1 MKKIEKLLA
10 RAFTP
15 IRVNFAFFVF
25 MFLLGYACTQ
35 LEVPNKKGYAP
46 YALAP
51 TELFLDIY
59 VVCLILSFI
68 PVKIRRWIRATMY
81 AILYPVSIIDMY
93 CFVRFGSTL
102 TPTMLLLVGETNSSE
117 ASEFFTTYLDWSLLF
132 SPIGLILLLMLAHI
146 ACNIIAA
153 RRKVH
158 PAVRHKL
165 TGRLGRI
172 YTKLSPSDK
181 AKVSI
186 GAAAGGILG
195 VLSLILLYNG
205 YTETINNKIATVRLM
220 SYKNIGDVEHEL
232 TKKDRAIL
240 YLPIY
245 RLAFSVYANK
255 LTAKQ
260 VDKLIAGIKDVTVDT
275 CTFRS
280 QHIVFVIGESYNK
293 HHSQLYG
300 YRHET
305 TPRQVA
311 LQKKGNLIPFTDVIA
326 PFNLTS
332 FVFKNIFSVHA
343 VGDKGDW
350 CDDPL
355 FPELFRRAG
364 YRVSFITNQFLPQA
378 KEAVYDFSGGFF
390 LNNPILSK
398 AQFDVR
404 NTQLYKFDAGVLR
417 DYDQIVKKDIEQYP
431 EVPRLTIL
439 HLKGQHTNYH
449 DRFPKDRKH
458 FNEKDY
464 KEDWPEMSKRCR
476 MLLADYDNATLYN
489 DSIMSEVIKRFE
501 DEDAIVVYMSDH
513 GEEAFGDGMELFGRN
528 HSATID
534 FRLAHEEYEIPLW
547 IWYSKTYAKKHPDI
561 VKQVK
566 GACHRPF
573 MTDNISQVLL
583 YLADIRTP
591 HYRDEYNV
599 LSDGYDSMRPRI
611 IKNTVNYDELREE
624 HEKEMKEKQELEKK
638 EKSKQQKKRKRKN
651 ENETKG

>member
-1 MKKIEKLLA
+1 MKKIENQLA

-35 LEVPNKKGYAP
+35 LEVPNKKGYGP

-51 TELFLDIY
+51 IEMFLDIY

-68 PVKIRRWIRATMY
+68 PIKIRRWIRATMY

-117 ASEFFTTYLDWSLLF
+117 ASEFFSTYLDWSLLLT
-132 SPIGLILLLMLAHI
+132 PIGLILLLMLAHI
-146 ACNIIAA
+146 VCNIIAA
-153 RRKVH
+153 RRKTH

-172 YTKLSPSDK
+172 YKKLSPSDK

-232 TKKDRAIL
+232 TKKDRANL

-300 YRHET
+300 YNHET

-311 LQKKGNLIPFTDVIA
+311 LHKKGNLIPFTDVIA

-364 YRVSFITNQFLPQA
+364 YRVAFITNQFLPQA

-404 NTQLYKFDAGVLR
+404 NTKLYKFDAGVIR
-417 DYDQIVKKDIEQYP
+417 DYDQIVKKDIEQNP
-431 EVPRLTIL
+431 DVPRLTIL

-464 KEDWPEMSKRCR
+464 KKDWPEMSKRCR

-513 GEEAFGDGMELFGRN
+513 GEEAFGDGMEIFGRN

-534 FRLAHEEYEIPLW
+534 FRLAHEEYEIPMW
-547 IWYSKTYAKKHPDI
+547 IWYSNEYAKKHPDI

-566 GACHRPF
+566 EACHRPF

-583 YLADIRTP
+583 YLAGIKST
-591 HYRDEYNV
+591 HYRDDYNV
-599 LSDGYDSMRPRI
+599 LSDEYNTQRPRI
-611 IKNTVNYDELREE
+611 IKNSVNYDELRDE
-624 HEKEMKEKQELEKK
+624 HEKEDKEKKDK
-638 EKSKQQKKRKRKN
+638 EKEQQKRRMNTTKRR
-651 ENETKG
+651 

>member
-1 MKKIEKLLA
+1 MKKIGYLLS

-35 LEVPNKKGYAP
+35 LEVPDKKGYYP
-46 YALAP
+46 YSLAP
-51 TELFLDIY
+51 IELFLDLY

-68 PVKIRRWIRATMY
+68 PIKIRRWIRATMY

-117 ASEFFTTYLDWSLLF
+117 ASEFFTTYLDWGLLL

-146 ACNIIAA
+146 ACNVIAA

-165 TGRLGRI
+165 TGRIGRI
-172 YTKLSPSDK
+172 YKKLSPSEK

-186 GAAAGGILG
+186 GAAAGGLLG

-205 YTETINNKIATVRLM
+205 YTETINNKLATVRLM

-232 TKKDRAIL
+232 TQKGKANL

-245 RLAFSVYANK
+245 RLAFSIYANK
-255 LTAKQ
+255 LASKQ
-260 VDKLIAGIKDVTVDT
+260 VDKLVAGIKDVKVDS

-300 YRHET
+300 YPHKT
-305 TPRQVA
+305 TPRQIE
-311 LQKKGNLIPFTDVIA
+311 LRRKSNLIPFTDVIA
-326 PFNLTS
+326 PYNLTS
-332 FVFKNIFSVHA
+332 FVFKNIFSLHA

-350 CDDPL
+350 CDAPL
-355 FPELFRRAG
+355 FPELFRKAG

-404 NTQLYKFDAGVLR
+404 NTQLYKYDAGVLR
-417 DYDQIVKKDIEQYP
+417 DYDQIVMKDREQHP
-431 EVPRLTIL
+431 DAPRLTIL

-449 DRFPKDRKH
+449 DRFPPKRKH
-458 FNEKDY
+458 YKETDY
-464 KEDWPEMSKRCR
+464 KEEWPETSKRCR

-489 DSIMSEVIKRFE
+489 DSIMSEVVKRFE
-501 DEDAIVVYMSDH
+501 DEDAIIIYMSDH
-513 GEEAFGDGMELFGRN
+513 GEEAFGDGLELFGRN
-528 HSATID
+528 HSAAID
-534 FRLAHEEYEIPLW
+534 FRHAHEEYEIPFW
-547 IWYSKTYAKKHPDI
+547 IWYSKKYAKKHPDI
-561 VKQVK
+561 VRQISL
-566 GACHRPF
+566 AAHRPF
-573 MTDNISQVLL
+573 MTDNISQVLV
-583 YLADIRTP
+583 YLAGIQTP
-591 HYRDEYNV
+591 FYRDDYNV
-599 LSDGYDSMRPRI
+599 LSDEYNAERKRI
-611 IKNTVNYDELREE
+611 IKGTVDYDELKVKHEE
-624 HEKEMKEKQELEKK
+624 EMKTKKK
-638 EKSKQQKKRKRKN
+638 EN
-651 ENETKG
+651 ENKHTDKK

>member
-1 MKKIEKLLA
+1 MKKIENLLA

-35 LEVPNKKGYAP
+35 LEVPNKKGYGP

-51 TELFLDIY
+51 IEMFLDIY

-68 PVKIRRWIRATMY
+68 PIKIRRWIRATMY

-117 ASEFFTTYLDWSLLF
+117 ASEFFSTYLDWSLLLT
-132 SPIGLILLLMLAHI
+132 PIGLILLLMLAHI
-146 ACNIIAA
+146 VCNIIAA
-153 RRKVH
+153 RRKTH

-172 YTKLSPSDK
+172 YKKLSPSDK

-232 TKKDRAIL
+232 TKKDRANL

-300 YRHET
+300 YNHET

-311 LQKKGNLIPFTDVIA
+311 LHKKGNLIPFTDVIA

-364 YRVSFITNQFLPQA
+364 YRVAFITNQFLPQA

-404 NTQLYKFDAGVLR
+404 NTKLYKFDAGVIR
-417 DYDQIVKKDIEQYP
+417 DYDQIVKKDIEQNP
-431 EVPRLTIL
+431 DVPRLTIL

-464 KEDWPEMSKRCR
+464 KKDWPEMSKRCR

-513 GEEAFGDGMELFGRN
+513 GEEAFGDGMEIFGRN

-534 FRLAHEEYEIPLW
+534 FRLAHEEYEIPMW
-547 IWYSKTYAKKHPDI
+547 IWYSNEYAKKHPDI

-566 GACHRPF
+566 EACHRPF

-583 YLADIRTP
+583 YLAGIKST
-591 HYRDEYNV
+591 HYRDDYNV
-599 LSDGYDSMRPRI
+599 LSDEYNTQRPRI
-611 IKNTVNYDELREE
+611 IKNSVNYDELRDE
-624 HEKEMKEKQELEKK
+624 HEKEDKEKKDK
-638 EKSKQQKKRKRKN
+638 EKEQQKRRMNTTKRR
-651 ENETKG
+651 

>member
-1 MKKIEKLLA
+1 MKKIENLLA

-35 LEVPNKKGYAP
+35 LEVPNKKGYGP

-51 TELFLDIY
+51 IEMFLDIY

-68 PVKIRRWIRATMY
+68 PIKIRRWIRATMY

-117 ASEFFTTYLDWSLLF
+117 ASEFFSTYLDWSLLLT
-132 SPIGLILLLMLAHI
+132 PIGLILLLMLAHI
-146 ACNIIAA
+146 VCNIIAA
-153 RRKVH
+153 RHKTH

-172 YTKLSPSDK
+172 YKKLSPSDK

-232 TKKDRAIL
+232 TKKDRANL

-300 YRHET
+300 YNHET

-311 LQKKGNLIPFTDVIA
+311 LHKKGNLIPFTDVIA

-364 YRVSFITNQFLPQA
+364 YRVAFITNQFLPQA

-404 NTQLYKFDAGVLR
+404 NTKLYKFDAGVIR
-417 DYDQIVKKDIEQYP
+417 DYDQIVKKDIEQNP
-431 EVPRLTIL
+431 DVPRLTIL

-464 KEDWPEMSKRCR
+464 KKDWPEMSKRCR

-513 GEEAFGDGMELFGRN
+513 GEEAFGDGMEIFGRN

-534 FRLAHEEYEIPLW
+534 FRLAHEEYEIPMW
-547 IWYSKTYAKKHPDI
+547 IWYSNEYAKKHPDI

-566 GACHRPF
+566 EACHRPF

-583 YLADIRTP
+583 YLAGIKST
-591 HYRDEYNV
+591 HYRDDYNV
-599 LSDGYDSMRPRI
+599 LSDEYNTQRPRI
-611 IKNTVNYDELREE
+611 IKNSVNYDKLRDE
-624 HEKEMKEKQELEKK
+624 HEKEDKEKKDK
-638 EKSKQQKKRKRKN
+638 EKEQQKRRMNTTKRR
-651 ENETKG
+651 

>member
-1 MKKIEKLLA
+1 MKKIENLLA

-35 LEVPNKKGYAP
+35 LEVPNKKGYGP

-51 TELFLDIY
+51 IEMFLDIY

-68 PVKIRRWIRATMY
+68 PIKIRRWIRATMY

-117 ASEFFTTYLDWSLLF
+117 ASEFFSTYLDWSLLLT
-132 SPIGLILLLMLAHI
+132 PIGLILLLMLAHI
-146 ACNIIAA
+146 VCNIIAA
-153 RRKVH
+153 RRKTH

-172 YTKLSPSDK
+172 YKKLSPSDK

-232 TKKDRAIL
+232 TKKDRANL

-300 YRHET
+300 YNHET

-311 LQKKGNLIPFTDVIA
+311 LHKKGNLIPFTDVIA

-355 FPELFRRAG
+355 CPELCRRAG
-364 YRVSFITNQFLPQA
+364 YRVAFITNQFLPQA

-404 NTQLYKFDAGVLR
+404 NTKLYKFDAGVIR
-417 DYDQIVKKDIEQYP
+417 DYDQIVKKDIEQNP
-431 EVPRLTIL
+431 DVPRLTIL

-464 KEDWPEMSKRCR
+464 KKDWPEMSKRCR

-513 GEEAFGDGMELFGRN
+513 GEEAFGDGMEIFGRN

-534 FRLAHEEYEIPLW
+534 FRLAHEEYEIPMW
-547 IWYSKTYAKKHPDI
+547 IWYSNEYAKKHPDI

-566 GACHRPF
+566 EACHRPF

-583 YLADIRTP
+583 YLAGIKST
-591 HYRDEYNV
+591 HYRDDYNV
-599 LSDGYDSMRPRI
+599 LSDEYNTQRPRI
-611 IKNTVNYDELREE
+611 IKNSVNYDELRDE
-624 HEKEMKEKQELEKK
+624 HEKEDKEKKDK
-638 EKSKQQKKRKRKN
+638 EKEQQKRRMNTTKRR
-651 ENETKG
+651 

>member
-1 MKKIEKLLA
+1 MKKIENLLA

-35 LEVPNKKGYAP
+35 LEVPNKKGYGP

-51 TELFLDIY
+51 IEMFLDIY
-59 VVCLILSFI
+59 VVCLILGFI
-68 PVKIRRWIRATMY
+68 PIKIRRWIRATMY

-117 ASEFFTTYLDWSLLF
+117 ASEFFSTYLDWSLLLT
-132 SPIGLILLLMLAHI
+132 PIGLILLLMLAHI
-146 ACNIIAA
+146 VCNIIAA
-153 RRKVH
+153 RHKTH

-172 YTKLSPSDK
+172 YKKLSPSDK

-232 TKKDRAIL
+232 TKKDRANL

-300 YRHET
+300 YNHET

-311 LQKKGNLIPFTDVIA
+311 LHKKGNLIPFTDVIA

-364 YRVSFITNQFLPQA
+364 YRVAFITNQFLPQA

-404 NTQLYKFDAGVLR
+404 NTKLYKFDAGVIR
-417 DYDQIVKKDIEQYP
+417 DYDQIVKKDIEQNP
-431 EVPRLTIL
+431 DVPRLTIL

-464 KEDWPEMSKRCR
+464 KKDWPEMSKRCR

-513 GEEAFGDGMELFGRN
+513 GEEAFGDGMEIFGRN

-534 FRLAHEEYEIPLW
+534 FRLAHEEYEIPMW
-547 IWYSKTYAKKHPDI
+547 IWYSNEYAKKHPDI

-566 GACHRPF
+566 EACHRPF

-583 YLADIRTP
+583 YLAGIKST
-591 HYRDEYNV
+591 HYRDDYNV
-599 LSDGYDSMRPRI
+599 LSDEYNTQRPRI
-611 IKNTVNYDELREE
+611 IKNSVNYDKLRDE
-624 HEKEMKEKQELEKK
+624 HEKEDKEKE
-638 EKSKQQKKRKRKN
+638 QQKRTMNTTKRR
-651 ENETKG
+651 

>member
-1 MKKIEKLLA
+1 MKKIENLLA

-35 LEVPNKKGYAP
+35 LEVPNKKGYGP

-51 TELFLDIY
+51 IEMFLDIY

-68 PVKIRRWIRATMY
+68 PIKIRRWIRATMY

-117 ASEFFTTYLDWSLLF
+117 ASEFFSTYLDWSLLLT
-132 SPIGLILLLMLAHI
+132 PIGLILLLMLAHI
-146 ACNIIAA
+146 VCNIIAA
-153 RRKVH
+153 RRKTH

-172 YTKLSPSDK
+172 YKKLSPSDK

-232 TKKDRAIL
+232 TKKDRANL

-300 YRHET
+300 YNHET

-311 LQKKGNLIPFTDVIA
+311 LHKKGNLIPFTDVIA

-364 YRVSFITNQFLPQA
+364 YRVAFITNQFLPQA

-404 NTQLYKFDAGVLR
+404 NTKLYKFDAGVIR
-417 DYDQIVKKDIEQYP
+417 DYDQIVKKDIEQNP
-431 EVPRLTIL
+431 DVPRLTIL

-464 KEDWPEMSKRCR
+464 KKDWPEMSKRCR

-513 GEEAFGDGMELFGRN
+513 GEEAFGDGMEIFGRN

-534 FRLAHEEYEIPLW
+534 FRLAHEEYEIPMW
-547 IWYSKTYAKKHPDI
+547 IWYSNEYAKKHPDI

-566 GACHRPF
+566 EACHRPF

-583 YLADIRTP
+583 YLAGIKST
-591 HYRDEYNV
+591 HYRDDYNV
-599 LSDGYDSMRPRI
+599 LSDEYNTQRPRI
-611 IKNTVNYDELREE
+611 IKNSVNYDELRDE
-624 HEKEMKEKQELEKK
+624 HEKEDKEK
-638 EKSKQQKKRKRKN
+638 KQQKRKMNTTKRR
-651 ENETKG
+651 

>member
-1 MKKIEKLLA
+1 MKKIENLLA

-35 LEVPNKKGYAP
+35 LEVPNKKGYGP

-51 TELFLDIY
+51 IEMFLDIY

-68 PVKIRRWIRATMY
+68 PIKIRRWIRATMY

-117 ASEFFTTYLDWSLLF
+117 ASEFFSTYLDWSLLLT
-132 SPIGLILLLMLAHI
+132 PIGLILLLMLAHI
-146 ACNIIAA
+146 VCNIIAA
-153 RRKVH
+153 RRKTH

-172 YTKLSPSDK
+172 YKKLSPSDK

-232 TKKDRAIL
+232 TKKDRANL

-300 YRHET
+300 YNHET

-311 LQKKGNLIPFTDVIA
+311 LHKKGNLIPFTDVIA

-364 YRVSFITNQFLPQA
+364 YRVAFITNQFLPQA

-404 NTQLYKFDAGVLR
+404 NTKLYKFDAGVIR
-417 DYDQIVKKDIEQYP
+417 DYDQIVKKDIEQNP
-431 EVPRLTIL
+431 DVPRLTIL

-464 KEDWPEMSKRCR
+464 KKDWPEMSKRCR

-513 GEEAFGDGMELFGRN
+513 GEEAFGDGMEIFGRN

-534 FRLAHEEYEIPLW
+534 FRLAHEEYEIPMW
-547 IWYSKTYAKKHPDI
+547 IWYSNEYAKKHPDI

-566 GACHRPF
+566 EACHRPF

-583 YLADIRTP
+583 YLAGIKST
-591 HYRDEYNV
+591 HYRDDYNV
-599 LSDGYDSMRPRI
+599 LSDEYNTQRPRI
-611 IKNTVNYDELREE
+611 IKNSVNYDELRDE
-624 HEKEMKEKQELEKK
+624 HEKEDKEKE
-638 EKSKQQKKRKRKN
+638 QQKRTMNTTKRR
-651 ENETKG
+651 

>member
-1 MKKIEKLLA
+1 MKKIENLLA

-35 LEVPNKKGYAP
+35 LEVPNKKGYGP

-51 TELFLDIY
+51 IEMFLDIY

-68 PVKIRRWIRATMY
+68 PIKIRRWIRATMY

-117 ASEFFTTYLDWSLLF
+117 ASEFFSTYLDWSLLLT
-132 SPIGLILLLMLAHI
+132 PIGLILLLMLAHI
-146 ACNIIAA
+146 VCNIIAA
-153 RRKVH
+153 RRKTH

-172 YTKLSPSDK
+172 YKKLSPSDK

-232 TKKDRAIL
+232 TKKDRANL

-300 YRHET
+300 YNHET

-311 LQKKGNLIPFTDVIA
+311 LHKKGNLIPFTDVIA

-364 YRVSFITNQFLPQA
+364 YRVAFITNQFLPQA

-404 NTQLYKFDAGVLR
+404 NTKLYKFDAGVIR
-417 DYDQIVKKDIEQYP
+417 DYDQIVKKDIEQNP
-431 EVPRLTIL
+431 DVPRLTIL
-439 HLKGQHTNYH
+439 HLKGQHTNYR

-464 KEDWPEMSKRCR
+464 KKDWPEMSKRCR

-513 GEEAFGDGMELFGRN
+513 GEEAFGDGMEIFGRN

-534 FRLAHEEYEIPLW
+534 FRLAHEEYEIPMW
-547 IWYSKTYAKKHPDI
+547 IWYSNEYAKKHPDI

-566 GACHRPF
+566 EACHRPF

-583 YLADIRTP
+583 YLAGIKST
-591 HYRDEYNV
+591 HYRDDYNV
-599 LSDGYDSMRPRI
+599 LSDEYNTQRPRI
-611 IKNTVNYDELREE
+611 IKNSVNYDELRDE
-624 HEKEMKEKQELEKK
+624 HEKEDKEKKDK
-638 EKSKQQKKRKRKN
+638 EKEQQKRRMNTTKRR
-651 ENETKG
+651 

>member
-1 MKKIEKLLA
+1 MKKIENLLA

-35 LEVPNKKGYAP
+35 LEVPNKKGYGP

-51 TELFLDIY
+51 IEMFLDIY

-68 PVKIRRWIRATMY
+68 PIKIRRWIRATMY

-117 ASEFFTTYLDWSLLF
+117 ASEFFSTYLDWSLLLT
-132 SPIGLILLLMLAHI
+132 PIGLILLLMLAHI
-146 ACNIIAA
+146 VCNIIAA
-153 RRKVH
+153 RRKTH

-172 YTKLSPSDK
+172 YKKLSPSDK

-232 TKKDRAIL
+232 TKKDRANL

-300 YRHET
+300 YNHET

-311 LQKKGNLIPFTDVIA
+311 LHKKGNLIPFTDVIA

-364 YRVSFITNQFLPQA
+364 YRVAFITNQFLPQA
-378 KEAVYDFSGGFF
+378 KEAVYDFSVGFF

-404 NTQLYKFDAGVLR
+404 NTKLYKFDAGVIR
-417 DYDQIVKKDIEQYP
+417 DYDQIVKKDIEQNP
-431 EVPRLTIL
+431 DVPRLTIL

-464 KEDWPEMSKRCR
+464 KKDWPEMSKRCR

-501 DEDAIVVYMSDH
+501 DEDAIVIYMSDH
-513 GEEAFGDGMELFGRN
+513 GEEAFGDGMEIFGRN

-534 FRLAHEEYEIPLW
+534 FRLAHEEYEIPMW
-547 IWYSKTYAKKHPDI
+547 IWYSNEYAKKHPDI

-566 GACHRPF
+566 EACHRPF

-583 YLADIRTP
+583 YLAGIKST
-591 HYRDEYNV
+591 HYRDDYNV
-599 LSDGYDSMRPRI
+599 LSDEYNTQRPRI
-611 IKNTVNYDELREE
+611 IKNSVNYDELRDE
-624 HEKEMKEKQELEKK
+624 HEKEDKEKKDK
-638 EKSKQQKKRKRKN
+638 EKKQQKRRMNTTKRR
-651 ENETKG
+651 

>member
-1 MKKIEKLLA
+1 MKKIENLLA

-35 LEVPNKKGYAP
+35 LEVPNKKGYGP

-51 TELFLDIY
+51 IEMFLDIY

-68 PVKIRRWIRATMY
+68 PIKIRRWIRATMY

-117 ASEFFTTYLDWSLLF
+117 ASEFFSTYLDWSLLLT
-132 SPIGLILLLMLAHI
+132 PIGLILLLMLVHI
-146 ACNIIAA
+146 VCNIIAA
-153 RRKVH
+153 RHKTH

-172 YTKLSPSDK
+172 YKKLSPSDK

-232 TKKDRAIL
+232 TKKDRANL

-300 YRHET
+300 YNHET

-311 LQKKGNLIPFTDVIA
+311 LHKKGNLIPFTDVIA

-364 YRVSFITNQFLPQA
+364 YRVAFITNQFLPQA

-404 NTQLYKFDAGVLR
+404 NTKLYKFDAGVIR
-417 DYDQIVKKDIEQYP
+417 DYDQIVKKDIEQNP
-431 EVPRLTIL
+431 DVPRLTIL

-464 KEDWPEMSKRCR
+464 KKDWPEMSKRCR

-501 DEDAIVVYMSDH
+501 DEDAIVIYMSDH
-513 GEEAFGDGMELFGRN
+513 GEEAFGDGMEIFGRN

-534 FRLAHEEYEIPLW
+534 FRLAHEEYEIPMW
-547 IWYSKTYAKKHPDI
+547 IWYSNEYAKKHPDI
-561 VKQVK
+561 VKLVK
-566 GACHRPF
+566 EACHRPF

-583 YLADIRTP
+583 YLAGIKST
-591 HYRDEYNV
+591 HYRDDYNV
-599 LSDGYDSMRPRI
+599 LSDEYNTQRPRI
-611 IKNTVNYDELREE
+611 IKNSVNYDELRDE
-624 HEKEMKEKQELEKK
+624 HEKEDKEKKDK
-638 EKSKQQKKRKRKN
+638 EKKQQKRRMNTTKRR
-651 ENETKG
+651 

>member
-1 MKKIEKLLA
+1 MKKIEYLLA

-15 IRVNFAFFVF
+15 IRLNFAFFVF

-35 LEVPNKKGYAP
+35 LEVPDKKGYYP
-46 YALAP
+46 YELAP
-51 TELFLDIY
+51 IELFLDLY

-81 AILYPVSIIDMY
+81 GILYPVSIIDMY

-117 ASEFFTTYLDWSLLF
+117 ASEFFTTYLDWNLLW

-146 ACNIIAA
+146 ACNIIAS

-165 TGRLGRI
+165 TGRIGRI
-172 YTKLSPSDK
+172 YQKLSPSDK

-186 GAAAGGILG
+186 GAAAGGLLG

-205 YTETINNKIATVRLM
+205 YTETINNKLATVRLM

-232 TKKDRAIL
+232 TQKGRANL

-245 RLAFSVYANK
+245 RLAFSIYANK
-255 LTAKQ
+255 LASKQ
-260 VDKLIAGIKDVTVDT
+260 VDKLVAGIQDVKVDS

-280 QHIVFVIGESYNK
+280 KHIVFVIGESYNK

-300 YRHET
+300 YNHET
-305 TPRQVA
+305 TPRQVE
-311 LQKKGNLIPFTDVIA
+311 LRRKGNLIPFTDVIA
-326 PFNLTS
+326 PYNLTS
-332 FVFKNIFSVHA
+332 FVFKNIFSLHA

-355 FPELFRRAG
+355 FPELFRKAG
-364 YRVSFITNQFLPQA
+364 YRVAFITNQFLPQA

-404 NTQLYKFDAGVLR
+404 NTQLYKYDAGVLR
-417 DYDQIVKKDIEQYP
+417 DYDQIVMKDREDNP
-431 EVPRLTIL
+431 DVPRLTIL

-449 DRFPKDRKH
+449 DRFPPKRKYFH
-458 FNEKDY
+458 EGDY
-464 KEDWPEMSKRCR
+464 KKDWPEMSKRCR

-489 DSIMSEVIKRFE
+489 DSIMGEVIKRFE
-501 DEDAIVVYMSDH
+501 NEDAIVIYMSDH
-513 GEEAFGDGMELFGRN
+513 GEEAFGDGLELFGRN
-528 HSATID
+528 HSAVID

-547 IWYSKTYAKKHPDI
+547 IWYSKQYAKNHPDI
-561 VKQVK
+561 VRQINH
-566 GACHRPF
+566 AAHRPF
-573 MTDNISQVLL
+573 MTDNISQVLV
-583 YLADIRTP
+583 YLAGIQTP
-591 HYRDEYNV
+591 FYRDDYNI
-599 LSDGYDSMRPRI
+599 LSDDYDASRKRI
-611 IKNTVNYDELREE
+611 IKGTVDYDELRMKHEE
-624 HEKEMKEKQELEKK
+624 EMKTKK
-638 EKSKQQKKRKRKN
+638 KDDENKHTHKR
-651 ENETKG
+651 

>member
-1 MKKIEKLLA
+1 MKKIENLLA

-35 LEVPNKKGYAP
+35 LEVPNKKGYGP

-51 TELFLDIY
+51 IEMFLDIY

-68 PVKIRRWIRATMY
+68 PIKIRRWIRATMY

-117 ASEFFTTYLDWSLLF
+117 ASEFFSTYLDWSLLLT
-132 SPIGLILLLMLAHI
+132 PIGLILLLMLAHI
-146 ACNIIAA
+146 VCNIIAA
-153 RRKVH
+153 RRKTH

-172 YTKLSPSDK
+172 YKKLSPSDK

-232 TKKDRAIL
+232 TKKDRANL

-300 YRHET
+300 YNHET

-311 LQKKGNLIPFTDVIA
+311 LHKKGNLIPFTDVIA

-364 YRVSFITNQFLPQA
+364 YRVAFITNQFLPQA

-404 NTQLYKFDAGVLR
+404 NTKLYKFDAGVIR
-417 DYDQIVKKDIEQYP
+417 DYDQIVKKDIEQNP
-431 EVPRLTIL
+431 DVPRLTIL

-464 KEDWPEMSKRCR
+464 KKDWPEMSKRCR

-501 DEDAIVVYMSDH
+501 DEDAIVIYMSDH
-513 GEEAFGDGMELFGRN
+513 GEEAFGDGMEIFGRN

-534 FRLAHEEYEIPLW
+534 FRLAHEEYEIPMW
-547 IWYSKTYAKKHPDI
+547 IWYSNEYAKKHPDI

-566 GACHRPF
+566 EACHRPF

-583 YLADIRTP
+583 YLAGIKST
-591 HYRDEYNV
+591 HYRDDYNV
-599 LSDGYDSMRPRI
+599 LSDEYNTQRPRI
-611 IKNTVNYDELREE
+611 IKNSVNYDKLRDE
-624 HEKEMKEKQELEKK
+624 HEKEDKEKKDK
-638 EKSKQQKKRKRKN
+638 EKKQQKRRMNTTKRR
-651 ENETKG
+651 

>member
-1 MKKIEKLLA
+1 MKKIENLLA

-35 LEVPNKKGYAP
+35 LEVPNKKGYGP

-51 TELFLDIY
+51 IEMFLDIY

-68 PVKIRRWIRATMY
+68 PIKIRRWIRATMY

-117 ASEFFTTYLDWSLLF
+117 ASEFFSTYLDWSLLLT
-132 SPIGLILLLMLAHI
+132 PIGLILLLMLAHI
-146 ACNIIAA
+146 VCNIIAA
-153 RRKVH
+153 RRKTH

-172 YTKLSPSDK
+172 YKKLSPSDK

-232 TKKDRAIL
+232 TKKDRANL

-300 YRHET
+300 YNHET

-311 LQKKGNLIPFTDVIA
+311 LHKKGNLIPFTDVIA

-364 YRVSFITNQFLPQA
+364 YRVAFITNQFLPQA

-404 NTQLYKFDAGVLR
+404 NTKLYKFDAGVIR
-417 DYDQIVKKDIEQYP
+417 DYDQIVKKDIEQNP
-431 EVPRLTIL
+431 DVPRLTIL

-464 KEDWPEMSKRCR
+464 KKDWPEMSKRCR

-501 DEDAIVVYMSDH
+501 DEDAIVIYMSDH
-513 GEEAFGDGMELFGRN
+513 GEEAFGDGMEIFGRN

-534 FRLAHEEYEIPLW
+534 FRLAHEEYEIPMW
-547 IWYSKTYAKKHPDI
+547 IWYSNEYAKKHPDI

-566 GACHRPF
+566 EACHRPF

-583 YLADIRTP
+583 YLAGIKST
-591 HYRDEYNV
+591 HYRDDYNV
-599 LSDGYDSMRPRI
+599 LSDEYNTQRPRI
-611 IKNTVNYDELREE
+611 IKNSVNYDKLRDE
-624 HEKEMKEKQELEKK
+624 HEKEDKEKKDK
-638 EKSKQQKKRKRKN
+638 EKEQQKRRMNTTKRR
-651 ENETKG
+651 

>member
-1 MKKIEKLLA
+1 MKKIENLLA

-35 LEVPNKKGYAP
+35 LEVPNKKGYGP

-51 TELFLDIY
+51 IEMFLDIY

-68 PVKIRRWIRATMY
+68 PIKIRRWIRATMY

-117 ASEFFTTYLDWSLLF
+117 ASEFFSTYLDWSLLLT
-132 SPIGLILLLMLAHI
+132 PIGLILLLMLAHI
-146 ACNIIAA
+146 VCNIIAA
-153 RRKVH
+153 RRKTH

-172 YTKLSPSDK
+172 YKKLSPSDK

-232 TKKDRAIL
+232 TKKDRANL

-300 YRHET
+300 YNHET

-311 LQKKGNLIPFTDVIA
+311 LHKKGNLIPFTDVIA

-364 YRVSFITNQFLPQA
+364 YRVAFITNQFLPQA

-404 NTQLYKFDAGVLR
+404 NTKLYKFDAGVIR
-417 DYDQIVKKDIEQYP
+417 DYDQIVKKDIEQNP
-431 EVPRLTIL
+431 DVPRLTIL

-464 KEDWPEMSKRCR
+464 KKDWPEMSKRCR

-513 GEEAFGDGMELFGRN
+513 GEEAFGDGMEIFGRN

-534 FRLAHEEYEIPLW
+534 FRLAHEEYEIPMW
-547 IWYSKTYAKKHPDI
+547 IWYSNKYAKKHPNI

-566 GACHRPF
+566 EACHRPF

-583 YLADIRTP
+583 YLAGIKST
-591 HYRDEYNV
+591 HYRDDYNV
-599 LSDGYDSMRPRI
+599 LSDEYNTQRPRI
-611 IKNTVNYDELREE
+611 IKNSVNYDELRDE
-624 HEKEMKEKQELEKK
+624 HEKEDKEKKDK
-638 EKSKQQKKRKRKN
+638 EKKQQKRRMNTTKRR
-651 ENETKG
+651 

>member
-1 MKKIEKLLA
+1 MKKIENLLA

-35 LEVPNKKGYAP
+35 LEVPNKKGYGP

-51 TELFLDIY
+51 IEMFLDIY

-68 PVKIRRWIRATMY
+68 PIKIRRWIRATMY

-117 ASEFFTTYLDWSLLF
+117 ASEFFSTYLDWSLLLT
-132 SPIGLILLLMLAHI
+132 PIGLILLLMLAHI
-146 ACNIIAA
+146 VCNIIAA
-153 RRKVH
+153 RRKTH

-172 YTKLSPSDK
+172 YKKLSPSDK

-232 TKKDRAIL
+232 TKKDRANL

-260 VDKLIAGIKDVTVDT
+260 VDKLIAGIKDVSVDT

-300 YRHET
+300 YNHET

-311 LQKKGNLIPFTDVIA
+311 LHKKGNLIPFTDVIA

-364 YRVSFITNQFLPQA
+364 YRVAFITNQFLPQA

-404 NTQLYKFDAGVLR
+404 NTKLYKFDAGVIR
-417 DYDQIVKKDIEQYP
+417 DYDQIVKKDIEQNP
-431 EVPRLTIL
+431 DVPRLTIL

-464 KEDWPEMSKRCR
+464 KKDWPEMSKRCR

-501 DEDAIVVYMSDH
+501 DEDAIVIYMSDH
-513 GEEAFGDGMELFGRN
+513 GEEAFGDGMEIFGRN

-534 FRLAHEEYEIPLW
+534 FRLAHEEYEIPMW
-547 IWYSKTYAKKHPDI
+547 IWYSNEYAKKHPDI

-566 GACHRPF
+566 EACHRPF

-583 YLADIRTP
+583 YLAGIKST
-591 HYRDEYNV
+591 HYRDDYNV
-599 LSDGYDSMRPRI
+599 LSDEYNTQRPRI
-611 IKNTVNYDELREE
+611 IKNSVNYDELRDE
-624 HEKEMKEKQELEKK
+624 HEKEDKEKKDK
-638 EKSKQQKKRKRKN
+638 EKKQQKRRMNTTKRR
-651 ENETKG
+651 

>member
-1 MKKIEKLLA
+1 MKKIENLLA

-35 LEVPNKKGYAP
+35 LEVPNKKGYGP

-51 TELFLDIY
+51 IEMFLDIY

-68 PVKIRRWIRATMY
+68 PIKIRRWIRATMY

-117 ASEFFTTYLDWSLLF
+117 ASEFFSTYLDWSLLLT
-132 SPIGLILLLMLAHI
+132 PIGLILLLMLAHI
-146 ACNIIAA
+146 VCNIIAA
-153 RRKVH
+153 RRKTH

-172 YTKLSPSDK
+172 YKKLSPSDK

-232 TKKDRAIL
+232 TKKDRANL

-300 YRHET
+300 YNHET

-311 LQKKGNLIPFTDVIA
+311 LHKKGNLIPFTDVIA

-364 YRVSFITNQFLPQA
+364 YRVAFITNQFLPQA

-404 NTQLYKFDAGVLR
+404 NTKLYKFDAGVIR
-417 DYDQIVKKDIEQYP
+417 DYDQIVKKDIEQNP
-431 EVPRLTIL
+431 DVPRLTIL

-464 KEDWPEMSKRCR
+464 KKDWPEMSKRCR

-501 DEDAIVVYMSDH
+501 DEDAIVIYMSDH
-513 GEEAFGDGMELFGRN
+513 GEEAFGDGMEIFGRN

-534 FRLAHEEYEIPLW
+534 FRLAHEEYEIPMW
-547 IWYSKTYAKKHPDI
+547 IWYSNEYAKKHPDI

-566 GACHRPF
+566 EACHRPF

-583 YLADIRTP
+583 YLAGIKST
-591 HYRDEYNV
+591 HYRDDYNMLSDEYNTQ
-599 LSDGYDSMRPRI
+599 RPRI
-611 IKNTVNYDELREE
+611 IKNSVNYDELRDE
-624 HEKEMKEKQELEKK
+624 HEKEDKEKKDK
-638 EKSKQQKKRKRKN
+638 EKEQQKRRMNTTKRR
-651 ENETKG
+651 

>member
-1 MKKIEKLLA
+1 MKKIENLLA

-35 LEVPNKKGYAP
+35 LEVPNKKGYGP

-51 TELFLDIY
+51 IEMFLDIY

-68 PVKIRRWIRATMY
+68 PIKIRRWIRATMY

-102 TPTMLLLVGETNSSE
+102 TPPMLLLVGETNSSE
-117 ASEFFTTYLDWSLLF
+117 ASEFFSTYLDWSLLLT
-132 SPIGLILLLMLAHI
+132 PIGLILLLMLAHI
-146 ACNIIAA
+146 VCNIIAA
-153 RRKVH
+153 RHKTH

-172 YTKLSPSDK
+172 YKKLSPSDK

-232 TKKDRAIL
+232 TKKDRANL

-300 YRHET
+300 YNHET

-311 LQKKGNLIPFTDVIA
+311 LHKKGNLIPFTDVIA

-364 YRVSFITNQFLPQA
+364 YRVAFITNQFLPQA

-404 NTQLYKFDAGVLR
+404 NTKLYKFDAGVIR
-417 DYDQIVKKDIEQYP
+417 DYDQIVKKDIEQNP
-431 EVPRLTIL
+431 DVPRLTIL

-464 KEDWPEMSKRCR
+464 KKDWPEMSKRCR

-513 GEEAFGDGMELFGRN
+513 GEEAFGDGMEIFGRN

-534 FRLAHEEYEIPLW
+534 FRLAHEEYEIPMW
-547 IWYSKTYAKKHPDI
+547 IWYSNEYAKKHPDI

-566 GACHRPF
+566 EACHRPF

-583 YLADIRTP
+583 YLAGIKST
-591 HYRDEYNV
+591 HYRDDYNV
-599 LSDGYDSMRPRI
+599 LSDEYNTQRPRI
-611 IKNTVNYDELREE
+611 IKNSVNYDELRDE
-624 HEKEMKEKQELEKK
+624 HEKEDKEKKDK
-638 EKSKQQKKRKRKN
+638 EKEQQKRRMNTTKRR
-651 ENETKG
+651 

>member
-1 MKKIEKLLA
+1 MKKIENLLA

-35 LEVPNKKGYAP
+35 LEVPNKKGYGP

-51 TELFLDIY
+51 IEMFLDIY

-68 PVKIRRWIRATMY
+68 PIKIRRWIRATMY

-102 TPTMLLLVGETNSSE
+102 TPTMLLLVGETNTSE
-117 ASEFFTTYLDWSLLF
+117 ASEFFSTYLDWSLLLT
-132 SPIGLILLLMLAHI
+132 PIGLILLLMLAHI
-146 ACNIIAA
+146 VCNIIAA
-153 RRKVH
+153 RRKTH

-172 YTKLSPSDK
+172 YKKLSPSDK

-232 TKKDRAIL
+232 TKKDRANL

-300 YRHET
+300 YNHET

-311 LQKKGNLIPFTDVIA
+311 LHKKGNLIPFTDVIA

-364 YRVSFITNQFLPQA
+364 YRVAFITNQFLPQA

-404 NTQLYKFDAGVLR
+404 NTKLYKFDAGVIR
-417 DYDQIVKKDIEQYP
+417 DYDQIVKKDIEQNP
-431 EVPRLTIL
+431 DVPRLTIL

-464 KEDWPEMSKRCR
+464 KKDWPEMSKRCR

-513 GEEAFGDGMELFGRN
+513 GEEAFGDGMEIFGRN

-534 FRLAHEEYEIPLW
+534 FRLAHEEYEIPMW
-547 IWYSKTYAKKHPDI
+547 IWYSNEYAKKHPDI

-566 GACHRPF
+566 EACHRPF

-583 YLADIRTP
+583 YLAGIKST
-591 HYRDEYNV
+591 HYRDDYNV
-599 LSDGYDSMRPRI
+599 LSDEYNTQRPRI
-611 IKNTVNYDELREE
+611 IKNSVNYDELRDE
-624 HEKEMKEKQELEKK
+624 HEKKDKEKKDK
-638 EKSKQQKKRKRKN
+638 EKEQQKRRMNTTKRR
-651 ENETKG
+651 

>member
-1 MKKIEKLLA
+1 MKKIENLLA

-35 LEVPNKKGYAP
+35 LEVPNKKGYGP

-51 TELFLDIY
+51 IEMFLDIY

-68 PVKIRRWIRATMY
+68 PIKIRRWIRATMY

-117 ASEFFTTYLDWSLLF
+117 ASEFFSTYLDWSLLLT
-132 SPIGLILLLMLAHI
+132 PIGLILLLMLAHI
-146 ACNIIAA
+146 VCNIIAA
-153 RRKVH
+153 RRKTH

-172 YTKLSPSDK
+172 YKKLSPSDK

-232 TKKDRAIL
+232 TKKDRANL

-300 YRHET
+300 YNHET

-311 LQKKGNLIPFTDVIA
+311 LHKKGNLIPFTDVIA

-364 YRVSFITNQFLPQA
+364 YRVAFITNQFLPQA

-404 NTQLYKFDAGVLR
+404 NTKLYKFDAGVIR
-417 DYDQIVKKDIEQYP
+417 DYDQIVKKDIEQNP
-431 EVPRLTIL
+431 DVPRLTIL

-464 KEDWPEMSKRCR
+464 KKDWPEMSKRCR

-501 DEDAIVVYMSDH
+501 DEDAIVIYMSDH
-513 GEEAFGDGMELFGRN
+513 GEEAFGDGMEIFGRN

-534 FRLAHEEYEIPLW
+534 FRLAHEEYEIPMW
-547 IWYSKTYAKKHPDI
+547 IWYSNEYAKKHPDI

-566 GACHRPF
+566 EACHRPF

-583 YLADIRTP
+583 YLAGIKST
-591 HYRDEYNV
+591 HYRDDYNV
-599 LSDGYDSMRPRI
+599 LSDEYNTQRPRI
-611 IKNTVNYDELREE
+611 IKNSVNYDELRDE
-624 HEKEMKEKQELEKK
+624 HEKKDKEKKYK
-638 EKSKQQKKRKRKN
+638 EKEQQKRRMNTTKRR
-651 ENETKG
+651 

>member
-1 MKKIEKLLA
+1 MKKIENLLA

-35 LEVPNKKGYAP
+35 LEVPNKKGYGP

-51 TELFLDIY
+51 IEMFLDIY

-68 PVKIRRWIRATMY
+68 PIKIRRWIRATMY

-117 ASEFFTTYLDWSLLF
+117 ASEFFSTYLDWSLLLT
-132 SPIGLILLLMLAHI
+132 PIGLILLLMLAHI
-146 ACNIIAA
+146 VCNIIAA
-153 RRKVH
+153 RHKTH

-172 YTKLSPSDK
+172 YKKLSPSDK

-232 TKKDRAIL
+232 TKKDRANL

-300 YRHET
+300 YNHET

-311 LQKKGNLIPFTDVIA
+311 LHKKGNLIPFTDVIA

-364 YRVSFITNQFLPQA
+364 YRVAFITNQSLPQA

-404 NTQLYKFDAGVLR
+404 NTKLYKFDAGVIR
-417 DYDQIVKKDIEQYP
+417 DYDQIVKKDIEQNP
-431 EVPRLTIL
+431 DVPRLTIL

-464 KEDWPEMSKRCR
+464 KKDWPEMSKRCR

-501 DEDAIVVYMSDH
+501 DEDAIVIYMSDH
-513 GEEAFGDGMELFGRN
+513 GEEAFGDGMEIFGRN

-534 FRLAHEEYEIPLW
+534 FRLAHEEYEIPMW
-547 IWYSKTYAKKHPDI
+547 IWYSNEYAKKHPDI

-566 GACHRPF
+566 EACHRPF

-583 YLADIRTP
+583 YLAGIKST
-591 HYRDEYNV
+591 HYRDDYNV
-599 LSDGYDSMRPRI
+599 LSDEYNTQRPRI
-611 IKNTVNYDELREE
+611 IKNSVNYDELRDE
-624 HEKEMKEKQELEKK
+624 HEKEDKEKKDK
-638 EKSKQQKKRKRKN
+638 EKEQQKRRMNTTKRR
-651 ENETKG
+651 

>member
-1 MKKIEKLLA
+1 MKKIENLLA

-35 LEVPNKKGYAP
+35 LEVPNKKGYGP

-51 TELFLDIY
+51 IEMFLDIY

-68 PVKIRRWIRATMY
+68 PIKIRRWIRATMY

-117 ASEFFTTYLDWSLLF
+117 ASEFFSTYLDWSLLLT
-132 SPIGLILLLMLAHI
+132 PIGLILLLMLAHI
-146 ACNIIAA
+146 VCNIIAA
-153 RRKVH
+153 RHKTH

-172 YTKLSPSDK
+172 YKKLSPSDK

-232 TKKDRAIL
+232 TKKDRANL

-300 YRHET
+300 YNHET

-311 LQKKGNLIPFTDVIA
+311 LHKKGNLIPFTDVIA

-364 YRVSFITNQFLPQA
+364 YRVAFITNQFLPQA

-404 NTQLYKFDAGVLR
+404 NTKLYKFDAGVIR
-417 DYDQIVKKDIEQYP
+417 DYDQIVKKDIEQNP
-431 EVPRLTIL
+431 DVPRLTIL

-464 KEDWPEMSKRCR
+464 KKDWPEMSKRCR

-513 GEEAFGDGMELFGRN
+513 GEEAFGDGMEIFGRN

-534 FRLAHEEYEIPLW
+534 FRLAHEEYEIPMW
-547 IWYSKTYAKKHPDI
+547 IWYSNEYAKKHPDI

-566 GACHRPF
+566 EACHRPF

-583 YLADIRTP
+583 YLAGIKST
-591 HYRDEYNV
+591 HYRDDYNV
-599 LSDGYDSMRPRI
+599 LSDEYNTQRPRI
-611 IKNTVNYDELREE
+611 IKNSVNYDELRDE
-624 HEKEMKEKQELEKK
+624 HEKADKEKKDK
-638 EKSKQQKKRKRKN
+638 EKEQQKRRMNTTKRR
-651 ENETKG
+651 

>member
-1 MKKIEKLLA
+1 MKKIENLLA

-35 LEVPNKKGYAP
+35 LEVPNKKGYGP

-51 TELFLDIY
+51 IEMFLDIY

-68 PVKIRRWIRATMY
+68 PIKIRRWIRATMY

-117 ASEFFTTYLDWSLLF
+117 ASEFFSTYLDWSLLLT
-132 SPIGLILLLMLAHI
+132 PIGLILLLMLAHI
-146 ACNIIAA
+146 VCNIIAA
-153 RRKVH
+153 RRKTH

-172 YTKLSPSDK
+172 YKKLSPSDK

-232 TKKDRAIL
+232 TKKDRANL

-300 YRHET
+300 YNHET

-311 LQKKGNLIPFTDVIA
+311 LHKKGNLIPFTDVIA

-364 YRVSFITNQFLPQA
+364 YRVAFITNQFLPQA

-404 NTQLYKFDAGVLR
+404 NTKLYKFDAGVIR
-417 DYDQIVKKDIEQYP
+417 DYDQIVKKDIEQNP
-431 EVPRLTIL
+431 DVPRLTIL
-439 HLKGQHTNYH
+439 HLKGQHTHYH
-449 DRFPKDRKH
+449 DRFPKDRNH

-464 KEDWPEMSKRCR
+464 KKDWSEMSKRCR

-513 GEEAFGDGMELFGRN
+513 GEEAFGDGMEIFGRN

-534 FRLAHEEYEIPLW
+534 FRLAHEEYEIPMW
-547 IWYSKTYAKKHPDI
+547 IWYSNEYAKKHPDI

-566 GACHRPF
+566 EACHRPF

-583 YLADIRTP
+583 YLAGIKST
-591 HYRDEYNV
+591 HYRDDYNV
-599 LSDGYDSMRPRI
+599 LSDEYNTQRPRI
-611 IKNTVNYDELREE
+611 IKNSVNYDELRDE
-624 HEKEMKEKQELEKK
+624 HEKEDKEKKDK
-638 EKSKQQKKRKRKN
+638 EKEQQKRRMNTTKRR
-651 ENETKG
+651 

>member
-1 MKKIEKLLA
+1 MKKIENLLA

-35 LEVPNKKGYAP
+35 LEVPNKKGYGP

-51 TELFLDIY
+51 IEMFLDIY

-68 PVKIRRWIRATMY
+68 PIKIRRWIRATMY

-117 ASEFFTTYLDWSLLF
+117 ASEFFSTYLDWSLLLT
-132 SPIGLILLLMLAHI
+132 PIGLILLLMLAHI
-146 ACNIIAA
+146 VCNIIAA
-153 RRKVH
+153 RRKTH

-172 YTKLSPSDK
+172 YKKLSPSDK

-232 TKKDRAIL
+232 TKKDRANL

-300 YRHET
+300 YNHET

-311 LQKKGNLIPFTDVIA
+311 LHKKGNLIPFTDVIA

-364 YRVSFITNQFLPQA
+364 YRVAFITNQFLPQA

-404 NTQLYKFDAGVLR
+404 NTKLYKFDAGVIR
-417 DYDQIVKKDIEQYP
+417 DYDQIVKKDIEQNP
-431 EVPRLTIL
+431 DVPRLTIL

-464 KEDWPEMSKRCR
+464 KKDWPEMSKRCR

-513 GEEAFGDGMELFGRN
+513 GEEAFGDGMEIFGRN

-534 FRLAHEEYEIPLW
+534 FRLAHEEYEIPMW
-547 IWYSKTYAKKHPDI
+547 IWYSNEYAKKHPDI

-566 GACHRPF
+566 EACHRPF

-583 YLADIRTP
+583 YLAGIKST
-591 HYRDEYNV
+591 HYRDDYNV
-599 LSDGYDSMRPRI
+599 LSDEYNTQRPRI
-611 IKNTVNYDELREE
+611 IKNSVNYDKLRDE
-624 HEKEMKEKQELEKK
+624 HEKEDKEKKDK
-638 EKSKQQKKRKRKN
+638 EKEQQKRRMNTTKRR
-651 ENETKG
+651 

>member
-1 MKKIEKLLA
+1 MKKIEKLFA

-51 TELFLDIY
+51 IELFLDIY

-68 PVKIRRWIRATMY
+68 PIKIRRWIRATMY
-81 AILYPVSIIDMY
+81 AILYPVSIIDIY

-117 ASEFFTTYLDWSLLF
+117 ASEFFSTYLDWNLLF
-132 SPIGLILLLMLAHI
+132 TPIGLILLLMLAHI

-172 YTKLSPSDK
+172 YKKLSPSDK
-181 AKVSI
+181 VKVSI

-232 TKKDRAIL
+232 TKKDRANL

-305 TPRQVA
+305 TPRQVE

-390 LNNPILSK
+390 LNNPLLSK

-404 NTQLYKFDAGVLR
+404 NTRLYKFDAGVLR
-417 DYDQIVKKDIEQYP
+417 DYDQIVMKDREKNP
-431 EVPRLTIL
+431 DVPRLTIL

-464 KEDWPEMSKRCR
+464 KKDWPEMNKRCR

-489 DSIMSEVIKRFE
+489 DSIMSEIIKRFE
-501 DEDAIVVYMSDH
+501 EEDAIVVYMSDH
-513 GEEAFGDGMELFGRN
+513 GEEAFGDGLEIFGRN
-528 HSATID
+528 HSAQID

-547 IWYSKTYAKKHPDI
+547 IWYSKEYARKHPDI

-566 GACHRPF
+566 NASNRPF

-583 YLADIRTP
+583 YLAGIQSP

-599 LSDGYDSMRPRI
+599 LSDGYNARRERI
-611 IKNTVNYDELREE
+611 IKNTVNYDELRED
-624 HEKEMKEKQELEKK
+624 HEKELKEKEELEKK
-638 EKSKQQKKRKRKN
+638 EKIKEQQKKKKRR
-651 ENETKG
+651 

>member
-1 MKKIEKLLA
+1 MKKIENLLA

-35 LEVPNKKGYAP
+35 LEVPNKKGYGP

-51 TELFLDIY
+51 IEMFLDIY

-68 PVKIRRWIRATMY
+68 PIKIRRWIRATMY

-117 ASEFFTTYLDWSLLF
+117 ASEFFSTYLDWSLLLT
-132 SPIGLILLLMLAHI
+132 PIGLILLLMLAHI
-146 ACNIIAA
+146 VCNIIAA
-153 RRKVH
+153 RRKTH

-172 YTKLSPSDK
+172 YKKLSPSDK

-232 TKKDRAIL
+232 TKKDRANL

-300 YRHET
+300 YNHET

-311 LQKKGNLIPFTDVIA
+311 LHKKGNLIPFTDVIA

-364 YRVSFITNQFLPQA
+364 YRVAFITNQFLPQA

-404 NTQLYKFDAGVLR
+404 NTKLYKFDAGVIR
-417 DYDQIVKKDIEQYP
+417 DYDQIVKKDIEQNP
-431 EVPRLTIL
+431 DVPRLTIL

-464 KEDWPEMSKRCR
+464 KKDWPEMSKRCR

-513 GEEAFGDGMELFGRN
+513 GEEAFGDGMEIFGRN

-534 FRLAHEEYEIPLW
+534 FRLAHEEYEIPMW
-547 IWYSKTYAKKHPDI
+547 IWYSNEYAKKHPNI

-566 GACHRPF
+566 EACHRPF

-583 YLADIRTP
+583 YLAGIKST
-591 HYRDEYNV
+591 HYRDDYNV
-599 LSDGYDSMRPRI
+599 LSDEYNTQRPRI
-611 IKNTVNYDELREE
+611 IKNSVNYDELRDE
-624 HEKEMKEKQELEKK
+624 HEKEDKEKKDK
-638 EKSKQQKKRKRKN
+638 EKEQQKRRMNTTKRR
-651 ENETKG
+651 

>member
-1 MKKIEKLLA
+1 MKKIENLLA

-35 LEVPNKKGYAP
+35 LEVPNKKGYGP

-51 TELFLDIY
+51 IEMFLDIY

-68 PVKIRRWIRATMY
+68 PIKIRRWIRATMY

-117 ASEFFTTYLDWSLLF
+117 ASEFFSTYLDWSLLLT
-132 SPIGLILLLMLAHI
+132 PIGLILLLMLAHI
-146 ACNIIAA
+146 VCNIIAA
-153 RRKVH
+153 RHKTH

-172 YTKLSPSDK
+172 YKKLSPSDK

-232 TKKDRAIL
+232 TKKDRANL

-300 YRHET
+300 YNHET

-311 LQKKGNLIPFTDVIA
+311 LHKKGNLIPFTDVIA

-364 YRVSFITNQFLPQA
+364 YRVAFITNQFLPQA

-404 NTQLYKFDAGVLR
+404 NTKLYKFDAGVIR
-417 DYDQIVKKDIEQYP
+417 DYDQIVKKDIEQNP
-431 EVPRLTIL
+431 DVPRLTIL

-464 KEDWPEMSKRCR
+464 KKDWPEMSKRCR

-501 DEDAIVVYMSDH
+501 DEDAIVIYMSDH
-513 GEEAFGDGMELFGRN
+513 GEEAFGDGMEIFGRN

-534 FRLAHEEYEIPLW
+534 FRLAHEEYEIPMW
-547 IWYSKTYAKKHPDI
+547 IWYSNEYAKKHPDI

-566 GACHRPF
+566 EACHRPF

-583 YLADIRTP
+583 YLAGIKST
-591 HYRDEYNV
+591 HYRDDYNV
-599 LSDGYDSMRPRI
+599 LSDEYNTQRPRI
-611 IKNTVNYDELREE
+611 IKNSVNYDELRDE
-624 HEKEMKEKQELEKK
+624 HEKEDKEKKDK
-638 EKSKQQKKRKRKN
+638 EKEQQKRRMNTTKRR
-651 ENETKG
+651 

>member
-1 MKKIEKLLA
+1 MKKIGYLLS

-35 LEVPNKKGYAP
+35 LEVPDKKGYYP
-46 YALAP
+46 YSLAP
-51 TELFLDIY
+51 IELFLDLY

-68 PVKIRRWIRATMY
+68 PIKIRRWIRATMY

-117 ASEFFTTYLDWSLLF
+117 ASEFFTTYLDWGLLL

-146 ACNIIAA
+146 ACNVIAA

-165 TGRLGRI
+165 TGRIGRI
-172 YTKLSPSDK
+172 YKKLSPSEK

-186 GAAAGGILG
+186 GAAAGGLLG

-205 YTETINNKIATVRLM
+205 YTETINNKLATVRLM

-232 TKKDRAIL
+232 TQKGKANL

-245 RLAFSVYANK
+245 RLAFSIYANK
-255 LTAKQ
+255 LASKQ
-260 VDKLIAGIKDVTVDT
+260 VDKLVAGIKDVKVDS

-300 YRHET
+300 YPHET
-305 TPRQVA
+305 TPRQIE
-311 LQKKGNLIPFTDVIA
+311 LRRKSNLIPFTDVIA
-326 PFNLTS
+326 PYNLTS
-332 FVFKNIFSVHA
+332 FVFKNTFSLHA

-350 CDDPL
+350 CDAPL
-355 FPELFRRAG
+355 FPELFRKAG

-404 NTQLYKFDAGVLR
+404 NTQLYKYDAGVLR
-417 DYDQIVKKDIEQYP
+417 DYDQIVMKDREQHP
-431 EVPRLTIL
+431 DAPRLTIL

-449 DRFPKDRKH
+449 DRFPPKRKH
-458 FNEKDY
+458 FKETDY
-464 KEDWPEMSKRCR
+464 KEEWPEMSKRCR

-489 DSIMSEVIKRFE
+489 DSIMSEVVKRFE
-501 DEDAIVVYMSDH
+501 DEDAIIIYMSDH
-513 GEEAFGDGMELFGRN
+513 GEEAFGDGLELFGRN
-528 HSATID
+528 HSAAID
-534 FRLAHEEYEIPLW
+534 FRLAHEEYEIPFW
-547 IWYSKTYAKKHPDI
+547 IWYSKKYAKKHPDI
-561 VKQVK
+561 VRQISL
-566 GACHRPF
+566 AAHRPF
-573 MTDNISQVLL
+573 MTDNISQVLV
-583 YLADIRTP
+583 YLAGIQTP
-591 HYRDEYNV
+591 FYRDDYNV
-599 LSDGYDSMRPRI
+599 LSDEYNAERKRI
-611 IKNTVNYDELREE
+611 IKGTVDYDELKVKHEE
-624 HEKEMKEKQELEKK
+624 EMKTKEKEK
-638 EKSKQQKKRKRKN
+638 
-651 ENETKG
+651 

>member
-1 MKKIEKLLA
+1 MKKIENLLA

-35 LEVPNKKGYAP
+35 LEVPNKKGYGP

-51 TELFLDIY
+51 IEMFLDIY

-68 PVKIRRWIRATMY
+68 PIKIRRWIRATMY

-117 ASEFFTTYLDWSLLF
+117 ASEFFSTYLDWSLLLT
-132 SPIGLILLLMLAHI
+132 PIGLILLLMLAHI
-146 ACNIIAA
+146 VCNIIAA
-153 RRKVH
+153 RRKTH

-172 YTKLSPSDK
+172 YKKLSPSDK

-232 TKKDRAIL
+232 TKKDRANL

-300 YRHET
+300 YNHET

-311 LQKKGNLIPFTDVIA
+311 LHKKGNLIPFKDVIA

-364 YRVSFITNQFLPQA
+364 YRVAFITNQFLPQA

-404 NTQLYKFDAGVLR
+404 NTKLYKFDAGVIR
-417 DYDQIVKKDIEQYP
+417 DYDQIVKKDIEQNP
-431 EVPRLTIL
+431 DVPRLTIL

-464 KEDWPEMSKRCR
+464 KKDWPKMSKRCR

-513 GEEAFGDGMELFGRN
+513 GEEAFGDGMEIFGRN

-534 FRLAHEEYEIPLW
+534 FRLAHEEYEIPMW
-547 IWYSKTYAKKHPDI
+547 IWYSNEYAKKHPDI

-566 GACHRPF
+566 EACHRPF

-583 YLADIRTP
+583 YLAGIKST
-591 HYRDEYNV
+591 HYRDDYNV
-599 LSDGYDSMRPRI
+599 LSDEYNTQRPRI
-611 IKNTVNYDELREE
+611 IKNSVNYDELRDE
-624 HEKEMKEKQELEKK
+624 HEKEDKEKKDK
-638 EKSKQQKKRKRKN
+638 EKEQQKRRMNTTKRR
-651 ENETKG
+651 

>member
-1 MKKIEKLLA
+1 MKKIEKLFA

-51 TELFLDIY
+51 IELFLDIY

-68 PVKIRRWIRATMY
+68 PIKIRRWIRATMY

-117 ASEFFTTYLDWSLLF
+117 ASEFFSTYLDWNLLF
-132 SPIGLILLLMLAHI
+132 TPIGLILLLMLAHI

-165 TGRLGRI
+165 TGRLGSI
-172 YTKLSPSDK
+172 YKKMSPSDK

-232 TKKDRAIL
+232 TKKDRANL

-305 TPRQVA
+305 TPRQVE

-350 CDDPL
+350 CDVPL

-404 NTQLYKFDAGVLR
+404 NTRLYKFDAGVLR
-417 DYDQIVKKDIEQYP
+417 DYDQIVMKDREKNP
-431 EVPRLTIL
+431 DVPRLTIL

-464 KEDWPEMSKRCR
+464 KKDWPEMSKRCR

-489 DSIMSEVIKRFE
+489 DSIMSEIIKRFE
-501 DEDAIVVYMSDH
+501 EEDAIVVYMSDH
-513 GEEAFGDGMELFGRN
+513 GEEAFGDGLEIFGRN
-528 HSATID
+528 HSAQID

-547 IWYSKTYAKKHPDI
+547 IWYSKEYARKHPDI

-566 GACHRPF
+566 NASNRPF

-583 YLADIRTP
+583 YLAGIQSP

-599 LSDGYDSMRPRI
+599 LSDGYNARRERI
-611 IKNTVNYDELREE
+611 IKNTVNYDELRED
-624 HEKEMKEKQELEKK
+624 HEKELKEKEELEKK
-638 EKSKQQKKRKRKN
+638 EKIKEQQKKKKRR
-651 ENETKG
+651 

>member
-1 MKKIEKLLA
+1 MKKIENLLA

-35 LEVPNKKGYAP
+35 LEVPNKKGYGP

-51 TELFLDIY
+51 IEMFLDIY

-68 PVKIRRWIRATMY
+68 PIKIRRWIRATMY

-117 ASEFFTTYLDWSLLF
+117 ASEFFSTYLDWSLLLT
-132 SPIGLILLLMLAHI
+132 PIGLILLLMLAHI
-146 ACNIIAA
+146 VCNIIAA
-153 RRKVH
+153 RRKTH

-172 YTKLSPSDK
+172 YKKLSPSDK

-232 TKKDRAIL
+232 TKKDRANL

-300 YRHET
+300 YNHET

-311 LQKKGNLIPFTDVIA
+311 LHKKGNLIPFTDVIA

-364 YRVSFITNQFLPQA
+364 YRVAFITNQFLPQA

-404 NTQLYKFDAGVLR
+404 NTKLYKFDAGVIR
-417 DYDQIVKKDIEQYP
+417 DYDQIVKKDIEQNP
-431 EVPRLTIL
+431 DVPRLTIL

-464 KEDWPEMSKRCR
+464 KKDWPEMSKRCR

-489 DSIMSEVIKRFE
+489 DSIISEVIKRFE

-513 GEEAFGDGMELFGRN
+513 GEEAFGDGMEIFGRN

-534 FRLAHEEYEIPLW
+534 FRLAHEEYEIPMW
-547 IWYSKTYAKKHPDI
+547 IWYSNEYAKKHPDI

-566 GACHRPF
+566 EACHRPF

-583 YLADIRTP
+583 YLAGIKST
-591 HYRDEYNV
+591 HYRDDYNV
-599 LSDGYDSMRPRI
+599 LSDEYNTQRPRI
-611 IKNTVNYDELREE
+611 IKNSVNYDELRDE
-624 HEKEMKEKQELEKK
+624 HEKEDKEKKDK
-638 EKSKQQKKRKRKN
+638 EKEQQKRRMNTTKRR
-651 ENETKG
+651 

>member
-1 MKKIEKLLA
+1 MKKIGYLLS

-35 LEVPNKKGYAP
+35 LEVPDKKGYYP
-46 YALAP
+46 YSLAP
-51 TELFLDIY
+51 IELFLDLY

-68 PVKIRRWIRATMY
+68 PIKIRRWIRATMY
-81 AILYPVSIIDMY
+81 GILYPVSIIDMY

-117 ASEFFTTYLDWSLLF
+117 ASEFFTTYLDWGLF
-132 SPIGLILLLMLAHI
+132 LSPVGLILLLMLAHI
-146 ACNIIAA
+146 ACNVIAA

-165 TGRLGRI
+165 TGRIGRI
-172 YTKLSPSDK
+172 YKKLSPSEK

-186 GAAAGGILG
+186 GAAAGGLLG

-205 YTETINNKIATVRLM
+205 YTETINNKLATVRLM

-232 TKKDRAIL
+232 TQKGRANL

-245 RLAFSVYANK
+245 RLAFSIYAYK
-255 LTAKQ
+255 LASKQ
-260 VDKLIAGIKDVTVDT
+260 VDKLVAGIKDVKVDS
-275 CTFRS
+275 CTFLS

-293 HHSQLYG
+293 HHSQLFG
-300 YRHET
+300 YPHET
-305 TPRQVA
+305 TPRQIE
-311 LQKKGNLIPFTDVIA
+311 LRRKGNLIPFTDVIA
-326 PFNLTS
+326 PYNLTS
-332 FVFKNIFSVHA
+332 FVFKNIFSLHA

-404 NTQLYKFDAGVLR
+404 NSQLYKYDAGVLR
-417 DYDQIVKKDIEQYP
+417 DYDQIVMKDREQYP
-431 EVPRLTIL
+431 DAPRLTIL

-449 DRFPKDRKH
+449 DRFPPKRKH
-458 FNEKDY
+458 FKETDY
-464 KEDWPEMSKRCR
+464 KEEWPKMSKRCR

-489 DSIMSEVIKRFE
+489 DSIINEVVKRFE
-501 DEDAIVVYMSDH
+501 DEDAIIIYMSDH
-513 GEEAFGDGMELFGRN
+513 GEEAFGDGLELFGRN
-528 HSATID
+528 HSAVID
-534 FRLAHEEYEIPLW
+534 FRLAHEEYEIPFW
-547 IWYSKTYAKKHPDI
+547 IWYSKKYAIKHPDI
-561 VKQVK
+561 VRQI
-566 GACHRPF
+566 ANAAHRPF
-573 MTDNISQVLL
+573 MTDNISQILV
-583 YLADIRTP
+583 YLAGIQTP
-591 HYRDEYNV
+591 FYRDDYNV
-599 LSDGYDSMRPRI
+599 LSDEYNSERKRI
-611 IKNTVNYDELREE
+611 IKGTVDYDELRVKHEE
-624 HEKEMKEKQELEKK
+624 EMKKK
-638 EKSKQQKKRKRKN
+638 EK
-651 ENETKG
+651 ENEDKHTDKK

>member
-1 MKKIEKLLA
+1 MKKIENLLA

-35 LEVPNKKGYAP
+35 LEVPNKKEYGP

-51 TELFLDIY
+51 IEMFLDIY

-68 PVKIRRWIRATMY
+68 PIKIRRWIRATMY

-117 ASEFFTTYLDWSLLF
+117 ASEFFSTYLDWSLLLT
-132 SPIGLILLLMLAHI
+132 PIGLILLLMLAHI
-146 ACNIIAA
+146 VCNIIAA
-153 RRKVH
+153 RRKTH

-172 YTKLSPSDK
+172 YKKLSPSDK

-232 TKKDRAIL
+232 TKKDRANL

-300 YRHET
+300 YNHET

-311 LQKKGNLIPFTDVIA
+311 LHKKGNLIPFTDVIA

-364 YRVSFITNQFLPQA
+364 YRVAFITNQFLPQA

-404 NTQLYKFDAGVLR
+404 NTKLYKFDAGVIR
-417 DYDQIVKKDIEQYP
+417 DYDQIVKKDIEQNP
-431 EVPRLTIL
+431 DVPRLTIL

-464 KEDWPEMSKRCR
+464 KKDWPEMSKRCR

-501 DEDAIVVYMSDH
+501 DEDAIVIYMSDH
-513 GEEAFGDGMELFGRN
+513 GEEAFGDGMEIFGRN

-534 FRLAHEEYEIPLW
+534 FRLAHEEYEIPMW
-547 IWYSKTYAKKHPDI
+547 IWYSNEYAKKHPDI

-566 GACHRPF
+566 EACHRPF

-583 YLADIRTP
+583 YLAGIKST
-591 HYRDEYNV
+591 HYRDDYNV
-599 LSDGYDSMRPRI
+599 LSDEYNTQRPRI
-611 IKNTVNYDELREE
+611 IKNSVNYDELRDE
-624 HEKEMKEKQELEKK
+624 HEKEDKEKKDK
-638 EKSKQQKKRKRKN
+638 EKEQQKRRMNTTKRR
-651 ENETKG
+651 

>member
-1 MKKIEKLLA
+1 MKKIENLLA

-35 LEVPNKKGYAP
+35 LEVPNKKGYGP

-51 TELFLDIY
+51 IEMFLDIY

-68 PVKIRRWIRATMY
+68 PIKIRRWIRATMY

-117 ASEFFTTYLDWSLLF
+117 ASEFFSTYLDWSLLLT
-132 SPIGLILLLMLAHI
+132 PIGLILLLMLAHI
-146 ACNIIAA
+146 VCNIIAA
-153 RRKVH
+153 RRKTH

-172 YTKLSPSDK
+172 YKKLSPSDK

-232 TKKDRAIL
+232 TKKDRANL

-300 YRHET
+300 YNHET

-311 LQKKGNLIPFTDVIA
+311 LHKKGNLIPFTDVIA

-364 YRVSFITNQFLPQA
+364 YRVAFITNQFLPQA

-404 NTQLYKFDAGVLR
+404 NTKLYKFDAGVIR
-417 DYDQIVKKDIEQYP
+417 DYDQIVKKDIEQNP
-431 EVPRLTIL
+431 DVPRLTIL

-464 KEDWPEMSKRCR
+464 KKDWPEMSKRCR

-513 GEEAFGDGMELFGRN
+513 GEEAFGDGMEIFGRN

-534 FRLAHEEYEIPLW
+534 FRLAHEEYEIPMW
-547 IWYSKTYAKKHPDI
+547 IWYSNEYAKKHPNI

-566 GACHRPF
+566 EACHRPF

-583 YLADIRTP
+583 YLAGIKST
-591 HYRDEYNV
+591 HYRDDYNV
-599 LSDGYDSMRPRI
+599 LSDEYNTQRPRI
-611 IKNTVNYDELREE
+611 IKNSVNYDKLRDE
-624 HEKEMKEKQELEKK
+624 HEKEDKEKKDK
-638 EKSKQQKKRKRKN
+638 EKEQQKRRMNTTKRR
-651 ENETKG
+651 

>member
-1 MKKIEKLLA
+1 MKKIENLLA

-35 LEVPNKKGYAP
+35 LEVPNKKGYGP

-51 TELFLDIY
+51 IEMFLDIY

-68 PVKIRRWIRATMY
+68 PIKIRRWIRATMY

-117 ASEFFTTYLDWSLLF
+117 ASEFFSTYLDWSLLLT
-132 SPIGLILLLMLAHI
+132 PIGLILLLMLAHI
-146 ACNIIAA
+146 VCNIIAA
-153 RRKVH
+153 RRKTH

-172 YTKLSPSDK
+172 YKKLSPSDK

-232 TKKDRAIL
+232 TKKDRANL

-300 YRHET
+300 YNHET

-311 LQKKGNLIPFTDVIA
+311 LHKKGNLIPFTDVIA

-364 YRVSFITNQFLPQA
+364 YRVAFITNQFLPQA

-404 NTQLYKFDAGVLR
+404 NTKLYKFDAGVIR
-417 DYDQIVKKDIEQYP
+417 DYDQIVKKDIEQNP
-431 EVPRLTIL
+431 DVPRLTIL

-464 KEDWPEMSKRCR
+464 KKDWPEMSKRCR

-513 GEEAFGDGMELFGRN
+513 GEEAFGNGMEIFGRN

-534 FRLAHEEYEIPLW
+534 FRLAHEEYEIPMW
-547 IWYSKTYAKKHPDI
+547 IWYSNEYAKKHPNI

-566 GACHRPF
+566 EACHRPF

-583 YLADIRTP
+583 YLAGIKST
-591 HYRDEYNV
+591 HYRDDYNV
-599 LSDGYDSMRPRI
+599 LSDEYNTQRPRI
-611 IKNTVNYDELREE
+611 IKNSVNYDELRDE
-624 HEKEMKEKQELEKK
+624 HEKEDKEKKDK
-638 EKSKQQKKRKRKN
+638 EKEQQKRRMNTTKRR
-651 ENETKG
+651 

>member
-1 MKKIEKLLA
+1 MKKIEKLFA

-51 TELFLDIY
+51 IELFLDIY

-68 PVKIRRWIRATMY
+68 PIKIRRWIRATMY

-117 ASEFFTTYLDWSLLF
+117 ASEFFSTYLDWNLLF
-132 SPIGLILLLMLAHI
+132 TPIGLILLLMLAHI

-172 YTKLSPSDK
+172 YKKLSPSDK
-181 AKVSI
+181 VKVSI

-232 TKKDRAIL
+232 TKKDRANL

-305 TPRQVA
+305 TPRQVE

-390 LNNPILSK
+390 LNNPLLSK

-404 NTQLYKFDAGVLR
+404 NTRLYKFDAGVLR
-417 DYDQIVKKDIEQYP
+417 DYDQIVMKDREKNP
-431 EVPRLTIL
+431 DVPRLTIL

-464 KEDWPEMSKRCR
+464 KKDWPEMSKRCR

-489 DSIMSEVIKRFE
+489 DSIMSEIIKRFE
-501 DEDAIVVYMSDH
+501 EEDAIVVYMSDH
-513 GEEAFGDGMELFGRN
+513 GEEAFGDGLEIFGRN
-528 HSATID
+528 HSAQID

-547 IWYSKTYAKKHPDI
+547 IWYSKEYARKHPDI

-566 GACHRPF
+566 NASNRPF

-583 YLADIRTP
+583 YLAGIQSP

-599 LSDGYDSMRPRI
+599 LSDGYNARRERI
-611 IKNTVNYDELREE
+611 IKNTVNYDELRED
-624 HEKEMKEKQELEKK
+624 HEKELKEKEELEKK
-638 EKSKQQKKRKRKN
+638 EKIKEQQKKKKKKRR
-651 ENETKG
+651 

>member
-1 MKKIEKLLA
+1 MKKIENLLA

-35 LEVPNKKGYAP
+35 LEVPNKKGYGP

-51 TELFLDIY
+51 IEMFLDIY

-68 PVKIRRWIRATMY
+68 PIKIRRWIRATMY
-81 AILYPVSIIDMY
+81 AILHPAPIMDMY

-117 ASEFFTTYLDWSLLF
+117 ASEFFSTYLDWSLLLT
-132 SPIGLILLLMLAHI
+132 PIGLILLLMLAHI
-146 ACNIIAA
+146 VCNIIAA
-153 RRKVH
+153 RRKTH

-172 YTKLSPSDK
+172 YKKLSPSDK

-232 TKKDRAIL
+232 TKKDRANL

-300 YRHET
+300 YNHET

-311 LQKKGNLIPFTDVIA
+311 LHKKGNLIPFTDVIA

-364 YRVSFITNQFLPQA
+364 YRVAFITNQFLPQA

-404 NTQLYKFDAGVLR
+404 NTKLYKFDAGVIR
-417 DYDQIVKKDIEQYP
+417 DYDQIVKKDIEQNP
-431 EVPRLTIL
+431 DVPRLTIL

-464 KEDWPEMSKRCR
+464 KKDWPEMSKRCR

-501 DEDAIVVYMSDH
+501 DEDAIVIYMSDH
-513 GEEAFGDGMELFGRN
+513 GEEAFGDGMEIFGRN

-534 FRLAHEEYEIPLW
+534 FRLAHEEYEIPMW
-547 IWYSKTYAKKHPDI
+547 IWYSNEYAKKHPDI

-566 GACHRPF
+566 EACHRPF

-583 YLADIRTP
+583 YLAGIKST
-591 HYRDEYNV
+591 HYRDDYNV
-599 LSDGYDSMRPRI
+599 LSDEYNTQRPRI
-611 IKNTVNYDELREE
+611 IKNSVNYDELRDE
-624 HEKEMKEKQELEKK
+624 HEKEDKEKKDK
-638 EKSKQQKKRKRKN
+638 EKKQQKRRMNTTKRR
-651 ENETKG
+651 

>member
-1 MKKIEKLLA
+1 M
-10 RAFTP
+10 
-15 IRVNFAFFVF
+15 NFAFFVF

-51 TELFLDIY
+51 IELFLDIY

-68 PVKIRRWIRATMY
+68 PIKIRRWIRATMY
-81 AILYPVSIIDMY
+81 AILYPVSIIDIY

-117 ASEFFTTYLDWSLLF
+117 ASEFFSTYLDWNLLF
-132 SPIGLILLLMLAHI
+132 TPIGLILLLMLAHI

-172 YTKLSPSDK
+172 YKKLSPSDK
-181 AKVSI
+181 VKVSI

-232 TKKDRAIL
+232 TKKDRANL

-305 TPRQVA
+305 TPRQVE

-404 NTQLYKFDAGVLR
+404 NTRLYKFDAGVLR
-417 DYDQIVKKDIEQYP
+417 DYDQIVMKDREKNP
-431 EVPRLTIL
+431 DVPRLTIL

-464 KEDWPEMSKRCR
+464 KKDWPEMSKRCR

-489 DSIMSEVIKRFE
+489 DSIMSEIIKRFE
-501 DEDAIVVYMSDH
+501 EEDAIVVYMSDH
-513 GEEAFGDGMELFGRN
+513 GEEAFGDGLEIFGRN
-528 HSATID
+528 HSAQID

-547 IWYSKTYAKKHPDI
+547 IWYSKEYARKHPDI

-566 GACHRPF
+566 NASNRPF

-583 YLADIRTP
+583 YLAGIQSP

-599 LSDGYDSMRPRI
+599 LSDGYNARRERI
-611 IKNTVNYDELREE
+611 IKNTVNYDELRED
-624 HEKEMKEKQELEKK
+624 HEKELKEKEELEKK
-638 EKSKQQKKRKRKN
+638 EKIKEQQKKKKKKRR
-651 ENETKG
+651 